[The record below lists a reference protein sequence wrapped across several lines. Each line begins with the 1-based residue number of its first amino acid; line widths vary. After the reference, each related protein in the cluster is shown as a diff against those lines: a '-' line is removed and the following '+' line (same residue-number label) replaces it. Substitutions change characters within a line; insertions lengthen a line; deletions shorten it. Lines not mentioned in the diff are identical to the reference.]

1 MEFIA
6 GVSVGLVIGLV
17 AGLLVSDWLRRDVD
31 ARRSPVIPRQEMQT
45 MGYLPSAPQAQ
56 PYPYQPPVI
65 VLAAPR
71 SKPNGVLR
79 VEPPPRPLLRDD
91 W

>member
-1 MEFIA
+1 MEFLA
-6 GVSVGLVIGLV
+6 GVSVGILIGL
-17 AGLLVSDWLRRDVD
+17 LLGIFLPEL
-31 ARRSPVIPRQEMQT
+31 ARRSNPDRLPPREVVREEVR
-45 MGYLPSAPQAQ
+45 YLPAPQAQ
-56 PYPYQPPVI
+56 PEPYPYQPPVI

-71 SKPNGVLR
+71 PKPNGVLR